1 MTLESL
7 RIKSGD
13 TLTLEELE
21 TERERAID
29 FKDVVAVPGAQ
40 SAIPGT
46 DAHSAAHK
54 TNSNL
59 HIGSESQ
66 KKGGTHSE
74 MALDSAGAETQLF
87 SGTKR
92 PLDYSSSAESSNSHK
107 RVGMLMRK

>member
-74 MALDSAGAETQLF
+74 MALDSASNDEVMTKFEKGA
-87 SGTKR
+87 SPPPKR
-92 PLDYSSSAESSNSHK
+92 ILDRRGK
-107 RVGMLMRK
+107 CR